1 MKEIFEEFIRIQD
14 LDDLKLREAKMKE
27 FFNKLNHMPL
37 PEYFN
42 WEDEI
47 FEGLHCNER
56 PNQEALIWVNL
67 DNDEV
72 RSFTYK
78 ECKIN
83 ANKFLNFMREHNV
96 KKGDSIYQM
105 IPNIPEMW
113 FTTLAALR
121 GGIIAIPTAMT
132 MKVNDL
138 KYRFEVYPPDIVLAH
153 EDVAS
158 VIDQA
163 LREAGKTPK
172 VKIVIGKGE
181 KGWISYDEASHASE
195 YAEPAKTNARIDP
208 AFCFFTSGTVALPK
222 RVLHTNLSYPVGHL
236 STAAGIGVRPG
247 WIHNNLSAPGWA
259 KWAWSNFFSPLNV
272 GATTSGFYWKGSL
285 NYEKY
290 LEYIA
295 KIRVNSFCA
304 PPTAWRR
311 IIKLNLEEIT
321 SKYDFGA
328 LKELISAGEPLN
340 PEIIQIIKKHFGIVV
355 RDCYGQTETTLMIG
369 NFPWH
374 VDRVK
379 PGSFGF
385 PSFMYD
391 IILVDDEGR
400 EITTPNQE
408 GHIVVRLN
416 KWRPIGLFIG
426 YMGEPERD
434 KEVFRGNYYYTGDK
448 AMRDE
453 DGYLWF
459 IGRADDVIKSSDYR
473 IGPFEVESAL
483 LEHPAVAESAVIGV
497 PHPEYYQI
505 IKAFVVLRAGYE
517 ASADMAKELFKHC
530 IKILPKFKVP
540 RIIEFVSTLPLSTG
554 QKIRRSQLRKEEEE
568 RLRKGQGRREK
579 EYFYTDFP
587 ELKEM
592 K

>member
-1 MKEIFEEFIRIQD
+1 M
-14 LDDLKLREAKMKE
+14 L
-27 FFNKLNHMPL
+27 
-37 PEYFN
+37 
-42 WEDEI
+42 
-47 FEGLHCNER
+47 
-56 PNQEALIWVNL
+56 
-67 DNDEV
+67 
-72 RSFTYK
+72 
-78 ECKIN
+78 
-83 ANKFLNFMREHNV
+83 V
-96 KKGDSIYQM
+96 K
-105 IPNIPEMW
+105 
-113 FTTLAALR
+113 TR
-121 GGIIAIPTAMT
+121 
-132 MKVNDL
+132 
-138 KYRFEVYPPDIVLAH
+138 
-153 EDVAS
+153 
-158 VIDQA
+158 
-163 LREAGKTPK
+163 
-172 VKIVIGKGE
+172 
-181 KGWISYDEASHASE
+181 
-195 YAEPAKTNARIDP
+195 
-208 AFCFFTSGTVALPK
+208 
-222 RVLHTNLSYPVGHL
+222 
-236 STAAGIGVRPG
+236 
-247 WIHNNLSAPGWA
+247 IHNNLSAPGWA

-434 KEVFRGNYYYTGDK
+434 REVFRGNYYYTGDK

-568 RLRKGQGRREK
+568 RLRKGEGRREK